1 MAAEVKQKILELFS
15 RENGPFSVQEIMARL
30 EILSNA
36 QVNVAIFELVRQE
49 VILQASETPPKW
61 KLCSARTKNQCSES
75 ADSLIASEG
84 TSPMSS
90 NVKEYKDTRMSSKK
104 GEEEQKPGFDE
115 MQSTQEETKTRVKS
129 SAQDEG
135 TKTHS
140 FLSETLENQIL
151 KTVRNM
157 PHPCTLS
164 DILHSV
170 TSSTPE
176 KSVIECINE
185 LEGAKKI
192 IRILKM
198 PPMWRIAKEPP
209 EEPKDEGVVS
219 APHQETLVPDYE
231 SDKSEEES
239 QTEVIKNE
247 DKYVDGTADAIDGD
261 RKEGL
266 AGPQSHESVN
276 QSDEPLLAANQT
288 LSPSNPGSYDDELGP
303 SSLPDLGGEEPSSCI
318 DSSRSPAPPDR
329 QRESLPPT
337 ASHGRLVQPGHS
349 LGAPPLVPGGSVRSS
364 GGPPPPPS
372 AHLFS
377 TLMSQCARKPAPVVM
392 AARPTFSSFSPNQ
405 QPSRTTPP
413 RPLMQSFV
421 SRPTRPQMSAPSA
434 STMNHEMSS
443 LTYSITSRQMSSMPG
458 SVDPNYFQQNRISKR
473 DDIKELTGIHGAA
486 IAPNQ
491 SSRVNFEAN
500 VQRQVDHPRYHPYG
514 HGSTPTDK
522 GQVTQAT
529 FPTFGQ
535 SPSRDSSKQAP
546 SRLPPPPSAHLFQ
559 NLVSRG
565 PQAVPTSSK
574 SPVATAS
581 QQASQLSDLEAKV
594 LDVLK
599 RERKSCDTL
608 QLARQFGFH
617 RKKEINPTL
626 YKLQTLGLIYK
637 MHDHPPT
644 WKVRQ
649 EVSSLTFQGSR
660 ADDPSSVEPAQKRP
674 HPGADEQGQM
684 HLGVKKPF
692 QQVQTPPTPP
702 GARSSSFGP
711 TWNAPVM
718 PSYMSTPQLPPAT
731 SGSSS
736 SLPDVLSSVA
746 YAAINKNPVS
756 ALNEYVQKNKMELTF
771 ETVSQGRAFAIAA
784 KINGKLF
791 PAVEARNMKDARREA
806 ADVALRTL
814 LGRGANAGAEDGSPL
829 NITSPSANV
838 LSKVRTHFDL
848 IATLSHHTFLQ
859 IAASISDK
867 FAGRKVVACII
878 MKNGADDSGR
888 VVAVGAGNRCVTGQR
903 LSMEG
908 KTVNDSHAEIV
919 ARRSLLRFFYRQLNS
934 YYDEH
939 ESIFV
944 PREGSQRLA
953 VRQDVTFHLYISTAP
968 CGDGAL
974 FTPREEPN
982 TDMSEPST
990 QHNPTFTSKQQGILR
1005 TKIEDGEGT
1014 IPIDPSDGIQTWDGL
1029 LRGNRL
1035 RTMSCSDKICRW
1047 NVLGLQ
1053 GALLSHFIEPVYLA
1067 SLTLGYLYD
1076 HGHLSR
1082 AVCCRLQHNSDL
1094 NAQLPAPYHVNH
1106 PWLGRVT
1113 AYDPPRETEK
1123 TNNLSVNWSTGD
1135 TSTQVTDGR
1144 TGACMTRTNN
1154 SPTPSR
1160 ICKAALY
1167 ASFKEIGAKTGREE
1181 LVNVETYREA
1191 KKMATEF
1198 QEAKLKLYDY
1208 FKSSKY
1214 GPWVSKPMEQEM
1226 F

>member
-1 MAAEVKQKILELFS
+1 M
-15 RENGPFSVQEIMARL
+15 
-30 EILSNA
+30 SN
-36 QVNVAIFELVRQE
+36 
-49 VILQASETPPKW
+49 
-61 KLCSARTKNQCSES
+61 
-75 ADSLIASEG
+75 D
-84 TSPMSS
+84 
-90 NVKEYKDTRMSSKK
+90 VKEHTDARISSKK
-104 GEEEQKPGFDE
+104 GEGEHSQGSGE
-115 MQSTQEETKTRVKS
+115 MQSSQAETNTKPQSV
-129 SAQDEG
+129 AQDEG
-135 TKTHS
+135 AKTNS
-140 FLSETLENQIL
+140 LLSETLENQIL
-151 KTVRNM
+151 TTVRNM

-164 DILHSV
+164 DILHNV
-170 TSSTPE
+170 TNSANE
-176 KSVIECINE
+176 RSVIECINE
-185 LEGAKKI
+185 LEGTKKI
-192 IRILKM
+192 IRILEM
-198 PPMWRIAKEPP
+198 PPMWRIAEAT
-209 EEPKDEGVVS
+209 EELKDEVVGS
-219 APHQETLVPDYE
+219 VPQLETLVPDYE
-231 SDKSEEES
+231 SDKSEEEAQVEAVNDTKS
-239 QTEVIKNE
+239 SCFKDE
-247 DKYVDGTADAIDGD
+247 DTSVDEKADTVDGDINQGFV
-261 RKEGL
+261 
-266 AGPQSHESVN
+266 GPQSQENVN
-276 QSDEPLLAANQT
+276 PSGEPSLAANQA
-288 LSPSNPGSYDDELGP
+288 LSPNNPGSYDDSSGP
-303 SSLPDLGGEEPSSCI
+303 SSLPDLSGEEFSSCI
-318 DSSRSPAPPDR
+318 DSGKSPASQFH

-337 ASHGRLVQPGHS
+337 RNHGRLVQPGPSPVAPS
-349 LGAPPLVPGGSVRSS
+349 LIPGGPVRSS

-392 AARPTFSSFSPNQ
+392 AARPTFSPLSPNQ
-405 QPSRTTPP
+405 QPSRIAPP

-421 SRPTRPQMSAPSA
+421 PRPTRPQMPAPRLPS
-434 STMNHEMSS
+434 SS
-443 LTYSITSRQMSSMPG
+443 LMNRETSTFTNSNPSRQMSSLPG
-458 SVDPNYFQQNRISKR
+458 SVNQNYFQQNQSSNRDKHKEISATR
-473 DDIKELTGIHGAA
+473 EAV
-486 IAPNQ
+486 IATNQ
-491 SSRVNFEAN
+491 SSLEKFKAREQLQAHHSH
-500 VQRQVDHPRYHPYG
+500 HPPYG
-514 HGSTPTDK
+514 YGSTPTDNA
-522 GQVTQAT
+522 QAT
-529 FPTFGQ
+529 HSTVPNLRQ
-535 SPSRDSSKQAP
+535 SSSDNSSKQAA
-546 SRLPPPPSAHLFQ
+546 SRLPPPPSAHLFR

-574 SPVATAS
+574 SPLTRVP
-581 QQASQLSDLEAKV
+581 QQASRLSDLEANV
-594 LDVLK
+594 LDFMK
-599 RERKSCDTL
+599 RERKSCETL

-617 RKKEINPTL
+617 RKKEINPIL

-637 MHDHPPT
+637 MHEHPPT

-660 ADDPSSVEPAQKRP
+660 AAESSSVELPQKRTYP
-674 HPGADEQGQM
+674 DADEQGQV
-684 HLGVKKPF
+684 HPGVKKPF
-692 QQVQTPPTPP
+692 HQVQTPPTPP
-702 GARSSSFGP
+702 GVGLSLSGP
-711 TWNAPVM
+711 TQNAPAM
-718 PSYMSTPQLPPAT
+718 PSCMSTPQLPPAT
-731 SGSSS
+731 LGTPPGSSN

-771 ETVSQGRAFAIAA
+771 ETISQGRAFAVAA

-791 PAVEARNMKDARREA
+791 PAAEARNIKDARREA

-814 LGRGANAGAEDGSPL
+814 LGRGANAGAEEGSPL
-829 NITSPSANV
+829 NITGPPATI

-848 IATLSHHTFLQ
+848 IAALSHHTFLQ

-878 MKNGADDSGR
+878 MKKGTDDSGR
-888 VVAVGAGNRCVTGQR
+888 VVAVGTGNRCVTGQR

-908 KTVNDSHAEIV
+908 KVVNDSHAEIV
-919 ARRSLLRFFYRQLNS
+919 ARRSLLRFFYRQLSS
-934 YYDEH
+934 YYDGD
-939 ESIFV
+939 ESIFA
-944 PREGSQRLA
+944 PREGSQRLV
-953 VRQDVTFHLYISTAP
+953 VRQNVTFHLYISTAP

-982 TDMSEPST
+982 TDMSEHST
-990 QHNPTFTSKQQGILR
+990 QHNPTFTTKQQGILR

-1029 LRGNRL
+1029 LLGNRL

-1053 GALLSHFIEPVYLA
+1053 GALLTHFIEPIYLA

-1094 NAQLPAPYHVNH
+1094 NTQLPAPYHVNH

-1135 TSTQVTDGR
+1135 TCTEVTDGR

-1167 ASFKEIGAKTGREE
+1167 ASFKEIGAKAGREE
-1181 LVNVETYREA
+1181 LANVETYCEA
-1191 KKMATEF
+1191 KKMASEF
-1198 QEAKLKLYDY
+1198 QEVKRKLFEY
-1208 FKSSKY
+1208 FKSSRY